1 MGNFIIFSSL
11 LKGLKNS
18 LRSFPV
24 IQSIGIVF
32 LFIGFS
38 FLAGG
43 CSSSSSD
50 DEAVRFIVQEEP
62 ENYPTLEDRIE
73 ALFDC
78 NAALK
83 LKMHELSLEKEKA
96 LAHYQYWQSKIAQA
110 KASGVDSSSVL
121 GLKAKSKT
129 AEKAL
134 KKTQLKIDEA
144 LHFEA
149 SWRLNS
155 WMWLLVGF
163 EFIMLFFILRPVL
176 WYEKYA
182 DDSIIVIPVFFPI
195 LLINRSF

>member
-1 MGNFIIFSSL
+1 MPYEKI
-11 LKGLKNS
+11 
-18 LRSFPV
+18 
-24 IQSIGIVF
+24 
-32 LFIGFS
+32 
-38 FLAGG
+38 FLALACLAAEPICGF
-43 CSSSSSD
+43 CSGKK
-50 DEAVRFIVQEEP
+50 ALWRFCRAG
-62 ENYPTLEDRIE
+62 N
-73 ALFDC
+73 
-78 NAALK
+78 
-83 LKMHELSLEKEKA
+83 A

-155 WMWLLVGF
+155 WMWLFVGF
-163 EFIMLFFILRPVL
+163 EFVMLFFILRPVL

-195 LLINRSF
+195 LLINRPF

>member
-1 MGNFIIFSSL
+1 MEMPYEKIFFGSGL
-11 LKGLKNS
+11 FGGRAFCGLKKKKKA
-18 LRSFPV
+18 LWRFCR
-24 IQSIGIVF
+24 
-32 LFIGFS
+32 
-38 FLAGG
+38 AG
-43 CSSSSSD
+43 
-50 DEAVRFIVQEEP
+50 
-62 ENYPTLEDRIE
+62 N
-73 ALFDC
+73 
-78 NAALK
+78 
-83 LKMHELSLEKEKA
+83 A

-134 KKTQLKIDEA
+134 KKTQLKIEEA

-155 WMWLLVGF
+155 WMWLFVGF
-163 EFIMLFFILRPVL
+163 EFVMLFFILRPVL

-195 LLINRSF
+195 LLINRRF